1 MLLKFISAY
10 KLGDMF
16 NSNPDVIL
24 RANATEKILTVF
36 VNIVKEAA
44 VSVILENVNL
54 GTLSAS

>member
-1 MLLKFISAY
+1 M
-10 KLGDMF
+10 GDMF

-36 VNIVKEAA
+36 VNIVKESAI
-44 VSVILENVNL
+44 SVILENVNL